1 MSESDKDKNIKYQ
14 LNTVNELNSSANGF
28 KSSYTT
34 SRNAL
39 TYAQMHLGMN
49 ALCITDSGLPL

>member
-14 LNTVNELNSSANGF
+14 LNTANELNSSENGF

-34 SRNAL
+34 SKNAL

-49 ALCITDSGLPL
+49 ALCIMDSELPL